1 TRDGSFALRMWAW
14 LGSAAVCARV
24 TWCTSTPR
32 WVNTRCLASTY
43 CSSLR
48 CLQAPRH
55 ATSQTDAVSVIRSGR
70 ASKSAMGKCLVG
82 SRGAGRRNHCGLLVA
97 LSPPRLQKAARRFG
111 SDCTGN
117 DRQGITFHTNTNNTP
132 SGQPDEGYTW
142 HMKKTFSDK
151 VRDIVRK
158 IPKGKTMTYK
168 EVASKAGNPKAARAV
183 GAVMRSNYDPSIP
196 CHRVVAS
203 DGKMRGYNRGARI
216 R

>member
-1 TRDGSFALRMWAW
+1 MPGRPQKITFAELRE
-14 LGSAAVCARV
+14 
-24 TWCTSTPR
+24 
-32 WVNTRCLASTY
+32 
-43 CSSLR
+43 
-48 CLQAPRH
+48 
-55 ATSQTDAVSVIRSGR
+55 
-70 ASKSAMGKCLVG
+70 MGV
-82 SRGAGRRNHCGLLVA
+82 RGLLVYCA
-97 LSPPRLQKAARRFG
+97 DFRCIHLPDAAGDCDYCRYRERLAR
-111 SDCTGN
+111 N
-117 DRQGITFHTNTNNTP
+117 YVPYKHKNTP
-132 SGQPDEGYTW
+132 SGQPEEGYTW

-158 IPKGKTMTYK
+158 IPKSKTMTYK

>member
-1 TRDGSFALRMWAW
+1 MTRYRTP
-14 LGSAAVCARV
+14 SAIV
-24 TWCTSTPR
+24 T
-32 WVNTRCLASTY
+32 
-43 CSSLR
+43 
-48 CLQAPRH
+48 
-55 ATSQTDAVSVIRSGR
+55 I
-70 ASKSAMGKCLVG
+70 VG
-82 SRGAGRRNHCGLLVA
+82 
-97 LSPPRLQKAARRFG
+97 
-111 SDCTGN
+111 TGN
-117 DRQGITFHTNTNNTP
+117 GWQGITFHTNTKNTP
-132 SGQPDEGYTW
+132 NGQPEEGYTW

-158 IPKGKTMTYK
+158 IPKSKTMTYK

>member
-1 TRDGSFALRMWAW
+1 M
-14 LGSAAVCARV
+14 
-24 TWCTSTPR
+24 
-32 WVNTRCLASTY
+32 
-43 CSSLR
+43 
-48 CLQAPRH
+48 
-55 ATSQTDAVSVIRSGR
+55 IRSSR
-70 ASKSAMGKCLVG
+70 QKS
-82 SRGAGRRNHCGLLVA
+82 CG
-97 LSPPRLQKAARRFG
+97 PARRHLAATRLACRLGVTNDKTQGVCFRTHRDQIPVG
-111 SDCTGN
+111 RSPVEPDYRAVIQGPDRGGRIMRYELSNEEWIAIKPMLPIVTIVGTGN
-117 DRQGITFHTNTNNTP
+117 DRQGITFHTNTKNTP
-132 SGQPDEGYTW
+132 SGQPEEGYTW